1 MEYIH
6 SLSDGRKAVIYDEG
20 NNVMLLF
27 ITNIRNMQSAVIARD
42 YLSLLDCLY
51 FRNNLY
57 ISYISTGNELKW
69 KQAGRDDGLVLISG
83 TGEAF
88 DVAGISQFVIN
99 EKIYVSY
106 QIYNG
111 SINSYEIRYIAPN
124 GDRKS
129 KTIFSQDEKIKGY
142 RMEKINED
150 VYLIIQ
156 LKENGPYDYYR
167 LDIDGQE
174 DISLSREYLV
184 DEKEENKRKED
195 FEKKVKLFEDEK
207 NKYKD
212 NMEKEFESE
221 KKRENEQFKLEIEKL
236 KEELQKQHSD
246 EIKAL
251 EENYTRQYNE
261 LSDMTRQVQ
270 EEGRRYRD
278 LYVQTLEV
286 VNRKKE
292 NDKSSDET
300 VDKEIKKSSDGKKS
314 INGKKEKTETN
325 IAETNKTKKN
335 TDETNKT
342 ETGKAGT
349 NKAEINKNKTGKAGT
364 NKAEINKNETKVS
377 ENTVTKTTRKKKTT
391 AKSKP
396 DNKSDNITEN
406 PKDKVAK
413 NES

>member
-156 LKENGPYDYYR
+156 SKENGPYDYYR

-292 NDKSSDET
+292 N
-300 VDKEIKKSSDGKKS
+300 
-314 INGKKEKTETN
+314 TETN